1 MSVSNISETQPLT
14 SEKPQQPIF
23 ETVERP
29 KGVWFVCLFLFLFM
43 SLVFREGERYLA
55 SGPTGQQNST
65 FQIFAIGVLL
75 ALFLLV
81 HGVLFL
87 KPLAIKTVIG
97 LFAITIVLSAYQFI
111 ELLIKEKVPYFGIL
125 AIRVIPPAL
134 AVWYLARPSF
144 IELSKRYNKYR
155 ERKAMDKYIQKKLL
169 KR

>member
-1 MSVSNISETQPLT
+1 MSKFSETKPLN
-14 SEKPQQPIF
+14 SEKPQQPVF

-43 SLVFREGERYLA
+43 SLVFREGERYLT
-55 SGPTGQQNST
+55 SGHAGQQNPN
-65 FQIFAIGVLL
+65 FQIFSIGVLL
-75 ALFLLV
+75 VLFLLV
-81 HGVLFL
+81 HGVLLL
-87 KPLAIKTVIG
+87 KPLTIKIVIA
-97 LFAITIVLSAYQFI
+97 LFAITVVLSAYQFI

-125 AIRVIPPAL
+125 AIRVIPPAI

-155 ERKAMDKYIQKKLL
+155 ERKAMDKYIQKQLL